1 MTDKEFEAIRAE
13 AREHVRRTS
22 FPALPGSD
30 DEPEFAP
37 REHAE
42 YGEARH

>member
-1 MTDKEFEAIRAE
+1 MTDAEFEQAMAE

-22 FPALPGSD
+22 FPAPRS
-30 DEPEFAP
+30 EEEREYAP
-37 REHAE
+37 HGHAE

>member
-1 MTDKEFEAIRAE
+1 MTNKEFEKIMAE

-22 FPALPGSD
+22 FPAPPTSD
-30 DEPEFAP
+30 EEREYAP
-37 REHAE
+37 HGHVE